1 LFLINFQPCPH
12 FFLYLFSIGFYS
24 FLKKSK
30 SLRCV
35 IIFTNGNTIAE
46 LNRYSP
52 KTVKSI
58 YYDFFCSLLFVHSTY
73 CSCSVRYFQVLCS
86 SKLSFQHCCQLSL
99 FTFRTS
105 SPLPTSLL
113 FPILSPLSLL
123 YSLSSFSPPSLLFPL
138 FSSVLFPFS
147 SHLFYLH
154 SSFLLL
160 LFSRCGSSPKQNI
173 RTDITNSAIFAEE

>member
-73 CSCSVRYFQVLCS
+73 CSCSVRYFQFQTFFPTL
-86 SKLSFQHCCQLSL
+86 LSVIIIYI
-99 FTFRTS
+99 RTS

-113 FPILSPLSLL
+113 FPILSPL
-123 YSLSSFSPPSLLFPL
+123 FPL
-138 FSSVLFPFS
+138 ILLAHISLVSPVLFCPLPFLLLSVLFAFLFPS
-147 SHLFYLH
+147 SSLF
-154 SSFLLL
+154 
-160 LFSRCGSSPKQNI
+160 
-173 RTDITNSAIFAEE
+173 